1 MGELGEGAALSPES
15 ELVMEFKVSRASLR
29 EALRI
34 LEAESLIE
42 VRRGSRGG
50 VKIRIP
56 REETAAKSISLLL
69 QLRGATLKNMFDAR
83 LIIEPPLV
91 GRLARQRS
99 NGDLELLRHH
109 LGRERAA
116 IAQFQVFPTLATEM
130 HRLLVQGS
138 ENVALG
144 LIVGMLDELYVRH
157 LTRFIARQR
166 PDQLMLNKAT
176 VANHAQMIAMIE
188 ARDADGAEVIW
199 RYHIQQS
206 RQYILSEL
214 GEDTLLALI

>member
-1 MGELGEGAALSPES
+1 
-15 ELVMEFKVSRASLR
+15 
-29 EALRI
+29 
-34 LEAESLIE
+34 
-42 VRRGSRGG
+42 
-50 VKIRIP
+50 
-56 REETAAKSISLLL
+56 
-69 QLRGATLKNMFDAR
+69 
-83 LIIEPPLV
+83 
-91 GRLARQRS
+91 
-99 NGDLELLRHH
+99 
-109 LGRERAA
+109 
-116 IAQFQVFPTLATEM
+116 M